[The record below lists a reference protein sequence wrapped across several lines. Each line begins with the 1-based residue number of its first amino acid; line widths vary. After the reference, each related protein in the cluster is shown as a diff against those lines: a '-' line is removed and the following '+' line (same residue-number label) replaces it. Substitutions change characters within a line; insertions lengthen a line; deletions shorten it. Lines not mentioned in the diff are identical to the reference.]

1 MFDKKSFSDAI
12 IKIQGERSL
21 NAYGRDSG
29 VSAAYISR
37 LRRGMVA
44 KAPSPE
50 ILYKLADR
58 FVQDASYGDL
68 MTLAGHIL
76 PFEENEKMRAKKFYL
91 MRLDPYYSA
100 LNPDL
105 EEKYNLLTQEERD
118 ELDQFVEQSTEEELR
133 DFIIEL
139 TNIDDFVRLTE
150 GAIEIDPDIRTL
162 NRAAKDMTPEQRKR
176 AIKILEATFDDL
188 FEED

>member
-58 FVQDASYGDL
+58 FVEGASYGDL
-68 MTLAGHIL
+68 MALAGHIL

-91 MRLDPYYSA
+91 MRL
-100 LNPDL
+100 NPFYTAVKGDL
-105 EEKYNLLTQEERD
+105 EDKYSILTQEEKD
-118 ELDQFVEQSTEEELR
+118 ELDQFVKNSTEEEIG

-139 TNIDDFVRLTE
+139 NNFDDFIRLSE
-150 GAIEIDPDIRTL
+150 GAEEVDPDIRTL
-162 NRAAKDMTPEQRKR
+162 NRAAKDMTPEQRKK

-188 FEED
+188 FDED